1 MFGRQ
6 QQLQKLIARLG
17 LPDNISIRWDL
28 LDLALTHPSISATT
42 NYEQLEFVGD
52 AVIRLYVAQW
62 LWTLDPSGTVG
73 QWTAIRSVLVSDRTL
88 AEIAY
93 SFGLESFLAV
103 SASAARDM
111 KGEPSRLANAM
122 EALFAALYLSTGD
135 FSLID
140 TWLSPELTK
149 RAALIRSDPAYQNY
163 KAALQQ
169 WTQAHLHVLPEYRVT
184 EVKGNLAPQ
193 RFVAEVWING
203 KCFGTGTG
211 QSRKAAEKDA
221 AEAAYVGLVPTSS
234 GPGQPEEILIPTSE
248 DVKS

>member
-1 MFGRQ
+1 MSGRQ

-17 LPDNISIRWDL
+17 LPADVTVRWEL
-28 LDLALTHPSISATT
+28 LDLALTHPSVSATS

-52 AVIRLYVAQW
+52 AVLRLYVAQW
-62 LWTLDPSGTVG
+62 LWTLDATGTVG

-93 SFGLESFLAV
+93 SFGLERYLAV
-103 SASAARDM
+103 SVSASRDL

-135 FSLID
+135 FALID
-140 TWLSPELTK
+140 PWLSPELEK

-184 EVKGNLAPQ
+184 EIKGNLAPQ

-203 KCFGTGTG
+203 KCFGSGTG

-234 GPGQPEEILIPTSE
+234 APGQPNDNLIPTPDEVNS
-248 DVKS
+248 